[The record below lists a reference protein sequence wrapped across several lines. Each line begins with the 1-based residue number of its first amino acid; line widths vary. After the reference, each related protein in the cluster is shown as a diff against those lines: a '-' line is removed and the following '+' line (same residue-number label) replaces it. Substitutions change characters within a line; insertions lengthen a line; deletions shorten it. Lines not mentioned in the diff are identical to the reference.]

1 MNGFLKTV
9 GLLAGLW
16 TACSGLSHAQ
26 PAPIKIGEL
35 NSYKALPALMGP
47 YRKGWELAQ
56 EFVIQ

>member
-1 MNGFLKTV
+1 MKGFLKTV

-35 NSYKALPALMGP
+35 NSY
-47 YRKGWELAQ
+47 
-56 EFVIQ
+56 